1 MRETH
6 DHEAPGEESSS
17 AWTCVFRGRTVLEA
31 EAVAAS
37 LRAGGFEAMVDQPN
51 VGLLWG
57 PIPAVA
63 PGGVAVLV
71 ATPQA
76 EEARAI
82 ILNCEHARR
91 RAPEPSDADAELPY
105 EPPMVPALER
115 VGRVFRSLASATG
128 EPDDMGPEEPARPA
142 DTEPRTERR
151 GRAQVEPAG
160 RPPSPRSVP
169 RLWAVS
175 ILGAVFCYP
184 FLSVIAMIYGGV
196 LADRFRAASRRAST
210 ASPAEPSASAR
221 QAWWIVAFN
230 AALLVLGAAVF
241 ATAHDALQT
250 GLVPFGPF
258 IAVLLPYARGA
269 GLPG

>member
-6 DHEAPGEESSS
+6 DHRTPGEESSS

-82 ILNCEHARR
+82 VLDCERARQ
-91 RAPEPSDADAELPY
+91 RAPDPPGADAELPY
-105 EPPMVPALER
+105 EPPMAPALER
-115 VGRVFRSLASATG
+115 VGRVFQALASATG
-128 EPDDMGPEEPARPA
+128 EPDDLRPEEPARPA
-142 DTEPRTERR
+142 DAEPSTERPAD
-151 GRAQVEPAG
+151 GAQVGPAG

-196 LADRFRAASRRAST
+196 LADRFRAASRWAST
-210 ASPAEPSASAR
+210 ASAAEPRPSAR

-241 ATAHDALQT
+241 ATAPDALQT

-269 GLPG
+269 GL